1 MENANALIVDAA
13 LTRASGNA
21 EREAALAMLARRGR
35 RRRVGLGD
43 DAANSCYIVN
53 ERGVDFRMRSPV
65 GV

>member
-13 LTRASGNA
+13 LTRAS
-21 EREAALAMLARRGR
+21 MLARRGR